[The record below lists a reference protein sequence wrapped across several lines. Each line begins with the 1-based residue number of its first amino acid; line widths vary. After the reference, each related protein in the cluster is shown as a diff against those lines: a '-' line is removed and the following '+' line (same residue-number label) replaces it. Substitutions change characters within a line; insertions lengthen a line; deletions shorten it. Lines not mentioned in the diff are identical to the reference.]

1 MNTGNDFPE
10 FAGRPVHSNP
20 LYKKVG
26 FLVGD
31 FGDAVHDAVMK
42 LYGRFDT
49 VSGTEYGDGM
59 VKNHGFHYI
68 AAVNEVV
75 RPHRLRIATLA
86 DYKNIRGRGQP
97 SDWHEILCQGNLG
110 NVLCGFV
117 LRGDGEPNSE
127 QASRLMAQIKQI
139 YVKSLLSKDGFREN

>member
-1 MNTGNDFPE
+1 MGKIKATLVSEKVMSNSAE
-10 FAGRPVHSNP
+10 AQSLFATSRFGEKLGEKI
-20 LYKKVG
+20 LYSLSEAL
-26 FLVGD
+26 FLVQNKK
-31 FGDAVHDAVMK
+31 M
-42 LYGRFDT
+42 
-49 VSGTEYGDGM
+49 E
-59 VKNHGFHYI
+59 
-68 AAVNEVV
+68 
-75 RPHRLRIATLA
+75 LA